1 MTLTF
6 EVPPQIARRVEQ
18 VRSAGVDVDTLFAR
32 WVETLP
38 AEDIEEEKRIA
49 AVKAAHGKFEGHGS
63 SEDIMADR
71 RADLELERRRLG
83 G

>member
-18 VRSAGVDVDTLFAR
+18 VRSAGVDVDKLLAQ
-32 WVETLP
+32 WIETLP
-38 AEDIEEEKRIA
+38 AQEIEEEKRIA
-49 AVKAAHGKFEGHGS
+49 AVKAGRGKFAGYGS
-63 SEDIMADR
+63 SDDILADR

>member
-6 EVPPQIARRVEQ
+6 DVPPKLVKRVEN
-18 VRSAGVDVDTLFAR
+18 VRSAGVDVDKLLAQ
-32 WVETLP
+32 WIETLP
-38 AEDIEEEKRIA
+38 EEDTDEEKRIA
-49 AVKAAHGKFEGHGS
+49 AIEAGYGKFAGHGS

>member
-18 VRSAGVDVDTLFAR
+18 VRSAGVDIDTLFAR

-38 AEDIEEEKRIA
+38 TEEIEEAKRVA
-49 AVKAAHGKFEGHGS
+49 AIEAGHGKFAGHGS
-63 SEDIMADR
+63 VEDVLADR

>member
-6 EVPPQIARRVEQ
+6 DVPPKLVQRVES
-18 VRSAGVDVDTLFAR
+18 VRSAGVDVDKLLAQ
-32 WVETLP
+32 WIETLP
-38 AEDIEEEKRIA
+38 EEDPEEAKRLAAIEA
-49 AVKAAHGKFEGHGS
+49 ARGKFKGHGS
-63 SEDIMADR
+63 SDDILADR